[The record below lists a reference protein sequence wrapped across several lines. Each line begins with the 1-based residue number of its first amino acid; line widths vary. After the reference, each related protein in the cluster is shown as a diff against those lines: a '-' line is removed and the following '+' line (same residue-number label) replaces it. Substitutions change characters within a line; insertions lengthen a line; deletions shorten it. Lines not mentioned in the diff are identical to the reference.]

1 MNEILKLLGNA
12 APALATAL
20 AGPIGGAAISA
31 ISNKLGVS
39 ESVEAIAT
47 EIAGN
52 PQALEKIKELELE
65 FAKVQVEQTKAD
77 TENTQGARSMQTA
90 ALASGDKFVARFV
103 YWLAI
108 GWSVFAILYIVG
120 ITFFPI
126 PESNVRFA
134 DTILG
139 FLLGTVVATILNFF
153 FGSSKSSKDKDE
165 MMKAHK

>member
-12 APALATAL
+12 APALATAI
-20 AGPIGGAAISA
+20 AGPLGGAAVSA
-31 ISNKLGVS
+31 LASKLGVS
-39 ESVEAIAT
+39 ETVEAVAK
-47 EIAGN
+47 ELAGN
-52 PQALEKIKELELE
+52 PEALAKLKELELE

-90 ALASGDKFVARFV
+90 ALASGDKFVSRFV

-108 GWSVFAILYIVG
+108 GWSLFAVLYIVG

>member
-1 MNEILKLLGNA
+1 MKEIDFNYVED
-12 APALATAL
+12 PTHPEALA
-20 AGPIGGAAISA
+20 
-31 ISNKLGVS
+31 
-39 ESVEAIAT
+39 
-47 EIAGN
+47 
-52 PQALEKIKELELE
+52 KIKELELE

-77 TENTQGARSMQTA
+77 TENTQGARSMQVS

-108 GWSVFAILYIVG
+108 GWSLFAVFYIIG

>member
-1 MNEILKLLGNA
+1 MNEIIKLLGNA
-12 APALATAL
+12 APALATAI
-20 AGPIGGAAISA
+20 AGPIGGAAVSA
-31 ISNKLGVS
+31 IANKLGVAD
-39 ESVEAIAT
+39 SVEAIAT

-52 PQALEKIKELELE
+52 PEALAKLKELELE

-77 TENTQGARSMQTA
+77 TENTQGARSMQAA

-165 MMKAHK
+165 MMKAVK